1 MVLTLEGE
9 RLLRWLRA
17 GDNRALHRIHE
28 KYKGV
33 SLMKIAKMML
43 GVLSVASLTVLMG
56 CRTMQE
62 TVAYK
67 STATIVP
74 AEEKDAYVVE
84 AKVTKLSSSHGKEQ
98 EMLLSNPRLKFLV
111 DEESVMKVSDEQ
123 EQTGV
128 FVTVFVP
135 QRQSKRAARC
145 SIHVKEKGQT
155 RYLSIFELTLP
166 TD

>member
-1 MVLTLEGE
+1 
-9 RLLRWLRA
+9 
-17 GDNRALHRIHE
+17 
-28 KYKGV
+28 
-33 SLMKIAKMML
+33 MKIAKMML
-43 GVLSVASLTVLMG
+43 GVLSVALLIVLMG

-74 AEEKDAYVVE
+74 AEEEDTYVAE
-84 AKVTKLSSSHGKEQ
+84 AKVTKLRMSHAQEQ
-98 EMLLSNPRLKFLV
+98 ETLLLDPRLKFKV
-111 DEESVMKVSDEQ
+111 DEKAVIKASDQQ

-128 FVTVFVP
+128 FVTVYVP
-135 QRQSKRAARC
+135 ERQSRRAARC

>member
-1 MVLTLEGE
+1 
-9 RLLRWLRA
+9 
-17 GDNRALHRIHE
+17 
-28 KYKGV
+28 
-33 SLMKIAKMML
+33 MKTAKMML
-43 GVLSVASLTVLMG
+43 GVLSVASLIVLMG

-74 AEEKDAYVVE
+74 AEEEDTYVAE
-84 AKVTKLSSSHGKEQ
+84 AKVIRLSSSHGKEQ
-98 EMLLSNPRLKFLV
+98 ETLLLDPRLKFKV
-111 DEESVMKVSDEQ
+111 DEEAVIKASDEQ

-135 QRQSKRAARC
+135 QRQSRRAARC

>member
-1 MVLTLEGE
+1 
-9 RLLRWLRA
+9 
-17 GDNRALHRIHE
+17 
-28 KYKGV
+28 
-33 SLMKIAKMML
+33 MML
-43 GVLSVASLTVLMG
+43 GVLSVALLIVLMG

-74 AEEKDAYVVE
+74 AQEEDTYVAE
-84 AKVTKLSSSHGKEQ
+84 AKVIKLRTSDGKEQ
-98 EMLLSNPRLKFLV
+98 ETLLLDPRLKFKV
-111 DEESVMKVSDEQ
+111 DEEAVIKASDQQ

-128 FVTVFVP
+128 FVTVYVP
-135 QRQSKRAARC
+135 ERQSRRAARC

-155 RYLSIFELTLP
+155 RYLSTFELTLP